1 MNNDKSD
8 RPVVKPPFSIRQDP
22 AQHEEFF
29 ALQTGISEGLQP
41 LLRSWAIKMYSDSE
55 RGGIRLAKLTNLELL
70 IDQQITPDGLRS
82 SDILFSDALTKD
94 RTLLLNAIDVALRWA
109 DDTDAG
115 ILERF
120 LVKARS
126 EYCVGHDENGD
137 YEIQLRQSQEMTA
150 LIETEANQP
159 GRAAEHLRNA
169 WSKCFGRSPDT
180 NEACIEAVKAIEV
193 VAKPV
198 VSPNNSITTL
208 GTLHRD
214 MKADLSKWETDSEF
228 NGSVETILS
237 MMEMVWKG
245 HLRHGDESVPSEVSQ
260 EAAEMTVQT
269 AVLLVSWF
277 RSGRIRLRSHVS

>member
-1 MNNDKSD
+1 M
-8 RPVVKPPFSIRQDP
+8 KPPFSVRQDP
-22 AQHEEFF
+22 ERHEEFF
-29 ALQTGISEGLQP
+29 AVQTGISDGLRP
-41 LLRSWAIKMYSDSE
+41 LLRSWAINMYLDAE
-55 RGGIRLAKLTNLELL
+55 RDDIKLAKLTHLELS

-82 SDILFSDALTKD
+82 SGVLFGDALTRD
-94 RTLLLNAIDVALRWA
+94 RALLLDAVDVALRWA
-109 DDTDAG
+109 DDTDASV
-115 ILERF
+115 LEQF
-120 LVKARS
+120 LVTARS
-126 EYCVGHDENGD
+126 EYCVGHDENGNC
-137 YEIQLRQSQEMTA
+137 EIQLRQPQEMTS

-159 GRAAEHLRNA
+159 RRAAEHLRNA

-198 VSPNNSITTL
+198 VSPNNSRTTL

-214 MKADLSKWETDSEF
+214 IKADLSKWETDSEF
-228 NGSVETILS
+228 DGSVETILS

-245 HLRHGDESVPSEVSQ
+245 HLRHGDESIPSEVSQ

-277 RSGRIRLRSHVS
+277 RSGRIRLKQ

>member
-29 ALQTGISEGLQP
+29 ALQTGISDGLQP

-55 RGGIRLAKLTNLELL
+55 RGDIRLAKLTNLELL

-82 SDILFSDALTKD
+82 SDILFGDALTKD
-94 RTLLLNAIDVALRWA
+94 RTLLLDAIDVALRWA

-115 ILERF
+115 ILEHF

-137 YEIQLRQSQEMTA
+137 YEIQLRQPQEMTA

-159 GRAAEHLRNA
+159 RRAAEHLRNA
-169 WSKCFGRSPDT
+169 WSKCFGRNPDPKG
-180 NEACIEAVKAIEV
+180 ACREAVEAIEV
-193 VAKPV
+193 AAKPV
-198 VSPNNSITTL
+198 VIPNDPLATL
-208 GTLHRD
+208 GKMCSAIRL
-214 MKADLSKWETDSEF
+214 KPEKWVTDSEF
-228 NGSVETILS
+228 DGSVETILG

-277 RSGRIRLRSHVS
+277 RSGRIRSRK